1 MKVYLGLGSNLGD
14 RERNMRSAIAA
25 LRRAGVCILRVSSLY
40 VTEPLEIR
48 NQPWFL
54 NCVVEAETRLM
65 PRELLGLLRNIE
77 AAAGR
82 RRMVRSGPRVL
93 DLDILLFGDVAFK
106 NRWLEVPHP
115 RMAERKFV
123 LMPLAEIAPMAR
135 HPKLHLTVGQLLAAT
150 KDRSRVRQWYIA
162 NK

>member
-1 MKVYLGLGSNLGD
+1 MKVYLGMGSNLGD
-14 RERNMRSAIAA
+14 RDRNMRNAIAA
-25 LRRAGVCILRVSSLY
+25 LRRAGVRILRVSSLY

-54 NCVVEAETRLM
+54 NCVIEAETHLM

-82 RRMVRSGPRVL
+82 RRMARSGPRVL
-93 DLDILLFGDVAFK
+93 DLDILLFADGAFK

-123 LMPLAEIAPMAR
+123 LMPLAEIAPTAH

-150 KDRSRVRQWYIA
+150 KDRSRIRRFHA
-162 NK
+162 LGE